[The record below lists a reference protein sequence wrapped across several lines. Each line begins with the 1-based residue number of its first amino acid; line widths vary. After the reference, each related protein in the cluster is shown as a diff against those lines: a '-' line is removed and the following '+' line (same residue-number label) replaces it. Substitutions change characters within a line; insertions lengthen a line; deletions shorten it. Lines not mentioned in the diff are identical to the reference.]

1 MILKHSQQI
10 EVTKYKGA
18 SMFHNHILHAND
30 VSKQMPWTTN
40 FHLRVPA
47 LLTSLAASFEIFKVV
62 FLFHPN

>member
-1 MILKHSQQI
+1 
-10 EVTKYKGA
+10 
-18 SMFHNHILHAND
+18 MFHNHILHAND

-47 LLTSLAASFEIFKVV
+47 LQTSLAASFEIFKVV